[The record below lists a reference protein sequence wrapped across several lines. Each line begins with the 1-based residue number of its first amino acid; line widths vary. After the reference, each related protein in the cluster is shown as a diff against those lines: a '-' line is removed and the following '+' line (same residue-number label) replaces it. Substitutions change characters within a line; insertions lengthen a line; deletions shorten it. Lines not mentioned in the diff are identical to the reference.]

1 MDKLT
6 PDDLYPLETYARLRP
21 EFRER
26 VIEHKAHRRLGLGE
40 HITLSFEDRLTMHY
54 QVQEMLRAERI
65 FEPADIRAE
74 LDAYN
79 PLIPDGTQLEGDAAD
94 RVPRRGRAPA
104 WPWGGCGASRTGSGC
119 ASETL
124 GRVYAIADEDM
135 DRANDTKTSAV
146 HFLRFELPPA
156 ADPGPARGRRRVG
169 WRRSSRADGARRRHP
184 GAAARIP
191 DRRPGLTRLA
201 STAATACSGS
211 LSCLIRRVL

>member
-26 VIEHKAHRRLGLGE
+26 VIEHKAHRRLSLGE

-65 FEPADIRAE
+65 FEQADIRSE

-79 PLIPDGTQLEGDAAD
+79 PLIPDGTNWKATLLIEYPGEDE
-94 RVPRRGRAPA
+94 RRIA
-104 WPWGGCGASRTGSGC
+104 
-119 ASETL
+119 L
-124 GRVYAIADEDM
+124 GRLRGVEDRIWVRIGTLEPVYAIADEDM

-146 HFLRFELPPA
+146 HFLRFELP
-156 ADPGPARGRRRVG
+156 
-169 WRRSSRADGARRRHP
+169 
-184 GAAARIP
+184 
-191 DRRPGLTRLA
+191 
-201 STAATACSGS
+201 TAAIQALRTGAGVAAGVDHAELTVRVDSIPELLRES
-211 LSCLIRRVL
+211 LIADLA